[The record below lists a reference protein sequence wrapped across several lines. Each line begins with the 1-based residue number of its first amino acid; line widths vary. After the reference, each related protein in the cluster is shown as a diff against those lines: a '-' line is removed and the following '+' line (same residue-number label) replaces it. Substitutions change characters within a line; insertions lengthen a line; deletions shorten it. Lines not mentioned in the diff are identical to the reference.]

1 MKKEIIRKMLEEV
14 KVTIDE
20 SLLQY
25 NTFITPEEAEKMRDS
40 SVDRIFN
47 DNDKEPVKILTLTY
61 PESDKRKRA

>member
-1 MKKEIIRKMLEEV
+1 MKKEIIREMLEEV
-14 KVTIDE
+14 KVTIEE

-25 NTFITPEEAEKMRDS
+25 NTFITPEEAEKMRDF

-47 DNDKEPVKILTLTY
+47 DNDKEPVKILILTY